1 MTDDAGADVAFECSG
16 IQAGLDSAVAGI
28 RAGGTVTVV
37 SLWEEKPLIDAFDL
51 VSYEKH
57 VIGAVVYDEGDFE
70 NVVEAISSGMLVR
83 RVLIVIV
90 SEGCRFILITAYRLH
105 C

>member
-1 MTDDAGADVAFECSG
+1 M
-16 IQAGLDSAVAGI
+16 
-28 RAGGTVTVV
+28 V